1 MSANDGVFLVP
12 VKPYGFTLLVGR
24 SSQHHHTALCG
35 AFDLP
40 VSVQRPSTS
49 FCAATALFSMPGSF
63 SVGQGLCAGSHSSL
77 EVERISR
84 RGRFRLLHTTIH
96 IHMRMHTTV
105 TLRFAT
111 SNASGVPRFR
121 RARRARR
128 ALRLVAGGRRVQ
140 EVQDAAQLRLNSAQL
155 RLNAVHLLLNAV
167 HLRLN
172 AVQSRR
178 KPRLERLSGVG
189 WGWGGGGV
197 GGGRQT
203 RVESKQ
209 GLLRTSTSALR
220 ANCVWATS

>member
-49 FCAATALFSMPGSF
+49 FCRYGFSMPGSF